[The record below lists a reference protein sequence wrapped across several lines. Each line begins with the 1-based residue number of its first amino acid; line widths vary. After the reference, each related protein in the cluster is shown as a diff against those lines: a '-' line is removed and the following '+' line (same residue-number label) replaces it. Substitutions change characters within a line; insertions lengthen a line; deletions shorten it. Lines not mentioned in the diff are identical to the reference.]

1 MSWRRLYAGL
11 VLVLLCGARPA
22 VAGEELVGGRLVYE
36 LLVEGL
42 KNQLKPGTQDAAARS
57 LQVSERYSDR
67 ELCGMGA
74 VLKYELAP
82 GAADKEGVRA
92 VSDTGSEL
100 FGPAILGANNNGV
113 SAFGCGTRM
122 AFPRRVHVT
131 WRKDTTS
138 GQYWTTGTV
147 VGDYTVYVRSR
158 IPDAVF
164 EYAAA
169 TPGRAVVLSFRLQD
183 HGVQFAW
190 EVQERYPQGGFFYT
204 NHGGDF

>member
-1 MSWRRLYAGL
+1 MKRVGLYAML
-11 VLVLLCGARPA
+11 ALLSAVRPA
-22 VAGEELVGGRLVYE
+22 AAGAELAGGRLVYE
-36 LLVEGL
+36 LLVEGM
-42 KNQLKPGTQDAAARS
+42 KNQSKPAESRQASD
-57 LQVSERYSDR
+57 RYSDR
-67 ELCGMGA
+67 ELCAIGR
-74 VLKYELAP
+74 VVKYELAP

-100 FGPAILGANNNGV
+100 FGPAILGATNNGV
-113 SAFGCGTRM
+113 SASGCGANM

-131 WRKDTTS
+131 WRKNTTP
-138 GQYWTTGTV
+138 GLYWTTGTV
-147 VGDYTVYVRSR
+147 VGDYTVHVRGR

-169 TPGRAVVLSFRLQD
+169 EPGRAVVLSFRLQD
-183 HGVQFAW
+183 DGVQFAW